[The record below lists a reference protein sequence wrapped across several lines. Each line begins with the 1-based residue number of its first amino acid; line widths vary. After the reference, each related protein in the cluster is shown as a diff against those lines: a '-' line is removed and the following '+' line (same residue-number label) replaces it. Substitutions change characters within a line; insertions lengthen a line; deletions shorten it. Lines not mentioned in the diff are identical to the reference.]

1 MRRRAE
7 QIDETR
13 QRITE
18 AAVRLHTSVGPANTT
33 ISGVAKEAG
42 VTRLTVYR
50 HFEDLDA
57 LFVACM
63 GRWSTLNPGPDI
75 DAWVAIEPLAERAD
89 RAFSELYAWYAGLG
103 DELFPIYR
111 DQAAMPESAQ
121 AAMVMQADAYA
132 AAIVGPDA
140 SGEPVRVAVARHL
153 VDFWTWRSL
162 VVDEGL
168 DHGLA
173 AKAAVAMLLAVEP

>member
-18 AAVRLHTSVGPANTT
+18 AAVTLHTSVGPANTT
-33 ISGVAKEAG
+33 ISAVAEEAD

-63 GRWSTLNPGPDI
+63 GHWSAVNPGPDL
-75 DAWVAIEPLAERAD
+75 DAWRAIGRLEKRAERAF
-89 RAFSELYAWYAGLG
+89 RELYEWYAARHE
-103 DELFPIYR
+103 ELYPIYR
-111 DQAAMPESAQ
+111 DRTAMPETAQ
-121 AAMVMQADAYA
+121 QALAAQTDAIA
-132 AAIVGPDA
+132 SAIVPPQPSADR
-140 SGEPVRVAVARHL
+140 VQVAVARHL

-162 VVDEGL
+162 VVERGL
-168 DHGLA
+168 DA
-173 AKAAVAMLLAVEP
+173 DEARVAAVAMLLAVDG

>member
-7 QIDETR
+7 QVDETR

-33 ISGVAKEAG
+33 ISGVADEAG

-50 HFEDLDA
+50 HFDDLDV

-63 GRWSTLNPGPDI
+63 GHWNMLNPGPDVA
-75 DAWVAIEPLAERAD
+75 AWAETPSLRARAERAF
-89 RAFSELYAWYAGLG
+89 RELYAWYDARH
-103 DELFPIYR
+103 DELYPIYR
-111 DQAAMPESAQ
+111 DQSAMPESAQ
-121 AAMVMQADAYA
+121 AAMAAQVDAMASVIAAPDGPGGPLQA
-132 AAIVGPDA
+132 
-140 SGEPVRVAVARHL
+140 AVARHL

-162 VVDEGL
+162 VLERGL
-168 DHGLA
+168 EVEQA
-173 AKAAVAMLLAVEP
+173 ADAAVAMLLAVDR